1 MKRKVLT
8 VVSVLAFVIGV
19 CILLYPSFVKEI
31 NLSKTDSVV
40 DEFDA
45 KFELIYGENA
55 DENSD
60 KTDTGNSKNKKKK
73 TKNKDTKTLTPEQL
87 EMMYEDFSKYNKE
100 LYEGNKSADVNPFVY
115 EDAALDLTKY
125 GIDDGVVGYVSA
137 PSIDMK
143 LPIYLGAS
151 EYNMLQGA
159 THMNRTSLPIGGEN
173 TNCTLAGHR
182 GLISAVMFD
191 NIVYLAIGDDVY
203 IKNYFG
209 QLHYKVS
216 EIKIVTPN
224 DCANSFLI
232 KEGKDLLT
240 MFTCHPYGS
249 NAQRYLV
256 ICERVE

>member
-1 MKRKVLT
+1 MKQKILT
-8 VVSVLAFVIGV
+8 VVSVFAVILGV
-19 CILLYPSFVKEI
+19 CVLLYPSFIKGI
-31 NLSKTDSVV
+31 NTSKTDSAVE
-40 DEFDA
+40 EFDE
-45 KFELIYGENA
+45 KFELIYDDDAEENESGN
-55 DENSD
+55 DES
-60 KTDTGNSKNKKKK
+60 TKKKRK
-73 TKNKDTKTLTPEQL
+73 KKSSQKTLTQEQL
-87 EMMYEDFSKYNKE
+87 DMMYEDFTKYNKE
-100 LYEGNKSADVNPFVY
+100 LYKGSKSADVNPFVY

-151 EYNMLQGA
+151 EYNMMLGA

-173 TNCTLAGHR
+173 THCTLAGHR
-182 GLISAVMFD
+182 GLISAEMFD

-232 KEGKDLLT
+232 REGKDLLT

-256 ICERVE
+256 TCERVD

>member
-55 DENSD
+55 DENSE